1 MRRTTI
7 STGTPWEKAVG
18 YSRAV
23 RVGHHVFVS
32 GTLSTDDDGALV
44 GPGDAYAQTIHILR
58 RIGKALGRAG
68 LSMRDVVRTRMY
80 ITDFAYEAEI
90 ARAHLEVF
98 GEIRP
103 AATMVAV
110 AALALPDAIIEIEV
124 DAMRDAARE
133 A

>member
-23 RVGHHVFVS
+23 RVGQHVFVS
-32 GTLSTDDDGALV
+32 GTLSTDDDGNLV
-44 GPGDAYAQTIHILR
+44 GPGDAYAQTAHVLR
-58 RIGKALGRAG
+58 RIGHALDRAG

-80 ITDFAYEAEI
+80 ITDFTHEADI
-90 ARAHLEVF
+90 ARAHVEVF

-110 AALALPDAIIEIEV
+110 SALALPDALIEIEV
-124 DAMRDAARE
+124 DAMRDTSRD
-133 A
+133 